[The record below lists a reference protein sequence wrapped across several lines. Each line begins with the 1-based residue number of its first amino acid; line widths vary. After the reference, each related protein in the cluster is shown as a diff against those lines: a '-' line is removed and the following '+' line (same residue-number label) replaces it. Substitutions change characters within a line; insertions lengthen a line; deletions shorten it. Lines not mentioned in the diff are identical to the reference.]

1 MLCGWPRLKVF
12 EMLMPQKAISAG
24 ASFGIHILL
33 ICFSCF
39 FYLLILRKRG
49 RLRNNKVGI
58 NISEV
63 KATDSAFKMTN
74 NQFGN
79 VWIGEPQNNDTED

>member
-1 MLCGWPRLKVF
+1 L
-12 EMLMPQKAISAG
+12 
-24 ASFGIHILL
+24 FGIHILL

-49 RLRNNKVGI
+49 RLRNNKVGV
-58 NISEV
+58 NIPEV

-79 VWIGEPQNNDTED
+79 IWIGEPQSNDTADQYHQRQHPINKEVSFEL